1 MVVMST
7 WTLFSFEI
15 PLVIG
20 GIREGLVIQ
29 LDERWGEIA
38 PLPGRSKETRNQALN
53 QLLQIFCEGKVKGEL
68 FPSVQFG
75 LECTLLPMRAVTAP
89 LYAFLQGSPEEIL
102 TRAENAYARGYHV
115 AKIKISSLS
124 VEDAVE
130 LIHALTDRFRLRVD
144 CNRAF
149 SFDQA
154 VALFSRVDPRQL
166 DYVEDPTYETERL
179 ADFPFPF
186 ALDEIVFPLKVYRNL
201 YGFILKPTVLGGK
214 KGCAPF
220 VHFAKKH
227 NLDIVFSPAFESGLG
242 LLQILRVAEHF
253 DLLSHPVGL
262 DTHRYLA
269 HDILHP
275 GIEFNTPIIKTTQF
289 HVNTEHLK
297 EIAHGTCALPDLA
310 AC

>member
-186 ALDEIVFPLKVYRNL
+186 ALDEMDLSSSPPFSAA
-201 YGFILKPTVLGGK
+201 K
-214 KGCAPF
+214 KGVHPLFTLLKSTISTSSSAPLLKA
-220 VHFAKKH
+220 VWGCYK
-227 NLDIVFSPAFESGLG
+227 SSGS
-242 LLQILRVAEHF
+242 Q
-253 DLLSHPVGL
+253 
-262 DTHRYLA
+262 
-269 HDILHP
+269 
-275 GIEFNTPIIKTTQF
+275 NTLI
-289 HVNTEHLK
+289 
-297 EIAHGTCALPDLA
+297 C
-310 AC
+310 